1 LAYLHTYICEY
12 VMDQFVTT
20 VKLDN
25 ELYTQFKE
33 INVRARISFQD
44 FVNKC
49 LQKYIED
56 DSFRNE
62 ISESVT
68 QQLSYNQPFQFSN
81 PKDKK

>member
-1 LAYLHTYICEY
+1 
-12 VMDQFVTT
+12 MDQFVTT